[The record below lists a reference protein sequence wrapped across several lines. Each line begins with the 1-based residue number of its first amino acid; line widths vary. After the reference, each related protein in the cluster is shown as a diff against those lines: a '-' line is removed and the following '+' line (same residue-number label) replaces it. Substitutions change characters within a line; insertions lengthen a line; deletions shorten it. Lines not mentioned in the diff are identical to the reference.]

1 MNNSET
7 VIARSPIGR
16 RGNPFQFMDCFV
28 ATLLAMT
35 ILLTLSSCSNFRPLY
50 GQDEAL
56 AKELSRIE
64 IQEIDTINGA
74 ELYHNL
80 SRLLA
85 SGEDTK
91 YSLQITLLS
100 DNISPLAITGHANVV
115 KQNIAQQYEYSLV
128 DKTSGKT
135 LDKGKIR
142 AVGSYDTLSAP
153 YAAYTKEKTLKK
165 NLSQIGAEEIY
176 MRLMLYFSS
185 K

>member
-1 MNNSET
+1 MKNILN
-7 VIARSPIGR
+7 
-16 RGNPFQFMDCFV
+16 M
-28 ATLLAMT
+28 LAI
-35 ILLTLSSCSNFRPLY
+35 ILFLCITLSSCSNFRPLY
-50 GQDEAL
+50 SADEAVS
-56 AKELSRIE
+56 KELASIE

-80 SRLLA
+80 IRLIA
-85 SGEDTK
+85 PGMDTK
-91 YSLQITLLS
+91 YSLQITLLP
-100 DNISPLAITGHANVV
+100 DTISALAITGHANIV
-115 KQNIAQQYEYSLV
+115 KQNITQQYEYSLV
-128 DKTSGKT
+128 DKLSGKT

-142 AVGSYDTLSAP
+142 AVGSYDVLSAP